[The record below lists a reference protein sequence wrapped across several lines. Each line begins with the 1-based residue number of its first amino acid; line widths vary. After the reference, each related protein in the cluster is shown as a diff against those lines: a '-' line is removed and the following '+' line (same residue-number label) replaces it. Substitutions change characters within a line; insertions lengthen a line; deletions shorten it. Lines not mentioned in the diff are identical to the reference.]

1 MNGTQAKPNAI
12 PKPSGLRR
20 LGKRFYVPL
29 MLLPAAVVFLGLFL
43 GSLIMAL
50 LQSFGYA
57 PIYNI
62 NEFPTLRHYQEIFE
76 DRYFWQSM
84 FYTFY
89 YALVP
94 TVVGTAF
101 SIYLALA
108 MRKRFKGRGLFQY
121 VYKLPLMIPYL
132 VGVALVIE
140 LFTNGGI
147 IARLFYAAGWI
158 EAPGDFPRLLKN
170 EAGWGIMAVYLWKQ
184 IPFTTMIVYSVL
196 MGLGFEYQEA
206 ATTLGANRCQTFWYV
221 TLSQIVP
228 GIVAATL
235 IVFPFNFG
243 SFEVPFILG
252 ADFPNTLAVQA
263 WRTFDNADYSNR
275 LGAMAIVMT
284 ISLVSGILL
293 LIYLTLYRRFER
305 MRGRQ

>member
-1 MNGTQAKPNAI
+1 
-12 PKPSGLRR
+12 
-20 LGKRFYVPL
+20 
-29 MLLPAAVVFLGLFL
+29 
-43 GSLIMAL
+43 MAL

-62 NEFPTLRHYQEIFE
+62 NEFPTLRHYQEMFA
-76 DRYFWQSM
+76 DRFFWQSV

-94 TVVGTAF
+94 TVVGTLL

-147 IARLFYAAGWI
+147 IARLSYAAGWI
-158 EAPGDFPRLLKN
+158 SHPSEFPRLLKT

-184 IPFTTMIVYSVL
+184 IPFTTLIVYSVL
-196 MGLGFEYQEA
+196 MGIGFEYQEA
-206 ATTLGANRCQTFWYV
+206 ATTLGANRRQTFWHV
-221 TLSQIVP
+221 TLPQIMP

-263 WRTFDNADYSNR
+263 WRTFDDADYSHR

-284 ISLVSGILL
+284 ISFVSGILL

-305 MRGRQ
+305 FRGRQ

>member
-1 MNGTQAKPNAI
+1 MNTTQII
-12 PKPSGLRR
+12 PKQSGWNRFI
-20 LGKRFYVPL
+20 KRFYVPL
-29 MLLPAAVVFLGLFL
+29 MLLPAMMVFVFLFL

-62 NEFPTLRHYQEIFE
+62 NEFPTFRHYQEMFE
-76 DRYFWQSM
+76 DRFFWQSV

-94 TVVGTAF
+94 TIVGTLL

-108 MRKRFKGRGLFQY
+108 MRKRFKGRGMFQY

-132 VGVALVIE
+132 VGVALIIE

-147 IARLFYAAGWI
+147 IARMFAAAGWI
-158 EAPGDFPRLLKN
+158 EVPADFPRLLKN

-184 IPFTTMIVYSVL
+184 IPFTTLIVYSVL

-206 ATTLGANRCQTFWYV
+206 ATTLGANRRQTFWHV
-221 TLSQIVP
+221 TLPQIIP

-252 ADFPNTLAVQA
+252 ADFPNTLPVQA
-263 WRTFDNADYSNR
+263 WRTFDDADYSNR

-284 ISLVSGILL
+284 ISLVSGIMLL
-293 LIYLTLYRRFER
+293 TYLTLYRRFER
-305 MRGRQ
+305 YRGRQ